1 MATLFAD
8 NGPDGSD
15 AMRLLIVED
24 HVELAEAVRDSFAR
38 RKVHC
43 DIARDALD
51 AEVMIRTTH
60 YALVVLDLG
69 LPDEDGLQLL
79 RRLRAARRS
88 EPILI
93 LTARSALEAKIE
105 GLQAGADDYLLK
117 PFYFDELYARV
128 QAILRRDSGQLENR
142 IVAGA
147 LQLDPETRQ
156 FRKGNEPIDIS
167 IREGE
172 LLEILMRRL
181 NLVVPKQ
188 MLEDQLFG
196 CGDALGSNAVEVYV
210 HRIRKRLEAEALPL
224 QIQTIRGVGYMLQS
238 Q

>member
-1 MATLFAD
+1 MATRFAHSGL
-8 NGPDGSD
+8 NGSGTV
-15 AMRLLIVED
+15 RLLIVED
-24 HVELAEAVRDSFAR
+24 HAELADAVRDSFAR
-38 RKVHC
+38 RNVRC
-43 DIARDALD
+43 EIARDALD
-51 AEVMIRTTH
+51 AEVMIRTTR
-60 YALVVLDLG
+60 YALVILDLG

-79 RRLRAARRS
+79 RRLRGARRS

-117 PFYFDELYARV
+117 PFYFDELHARV
-128 QAILRRDSGQLENR
+128 QAILRRDSGQLDHR
-142 IVAGA
+142 IIAGP
-147 LQLDPETRQ
+147 LQLDPNTRQ
-156 FRKGNEPIDIS
+156 FRKGNEPIEIS

-196 CGDALGSNAVEVYV
+196 SGDALGSNAVEVYV
-210 HRIRKRLEAEALPL
+210 HRIRKRLEVEALSL